1 MAFGTLSLKGRA
13 LRLLSQRE
21 HSRTELA
28 TKLAR
33 HVQEGDDLNAVL
45 DDLQAKDFINAN
57 RVAESLVHRRAGRL
71 GTQRLVQELRSKGLD
86 DDLVRATAERL
97 RATEHERA
105 QAVWRQRFGSVATD
119 AQERARQMRFL
130 AARGFSG
137 DVVRRVV
144 RDGSPETTTGGNALK
159 FYASVRLD
167 IRRIGGIKK
176 GDEVV
181 GNETR
186 VKIVK
191 NKVSPPF
198 REAIFDILYG
208 EGTSRE
214 GEIIEL
220 GVAHKLVEK
229 SGSWYAYNGE
239 KIGQGK
245 DNAREFLKANPAIA
259 EEIEAK
265 IRAAVNVPSAKPVG
279 AAATE

>member
-57 RVAESLVHRRAGRL
+57 RVAESLVHQALRAQARSAA
-71 GTQRLVQELRSKGLD
+71 VQELRSKGLD

-144 RDGSPETTTGGNALK
+144 RDGSP
-159 FYASVRLD
+159 D
-167 IRRIGGIKK
+167 
-176 GDEVV
+176 DEP
-181 GNETR
+181 T
-186 VKIVK
+186 
-191 NKVSPPF
+191 
-198 REAIFDILYG
+198 
-208 EGTSRE
+208 
-214 GEIIEL
+214 
-220 GVAHKLVEK
+220 
-229 SGSWYAYNGE
+229 
-239 KIGQGK
+239 
-245 DNAREFLKANPAIA
+245 
-259 EEIEAK
+259 
-265 IRAAVNVPSAKPVG
+265 
-279 AAATE
+279 